1 MGIFDD
7 GIFGKMFDLNRDG
20 KVDSLE
26 QAMEIVYLD
35 TLMNE
40 KKKDLHNDVLDDG
53 FNDDT
58 DEDW

>member
-7 GIFGKMFDLNRDG
+7 GIFGKMFDLNSDG
-20 KVDSLE
+20 KVDSFE
-26 QAMEIVYLD
+26 QTMEIVYLD

-40 KKKDLHNDVLDDG
+40 KKKDLLSDDLDDA
-53 FNDDT
+53 FDDDT